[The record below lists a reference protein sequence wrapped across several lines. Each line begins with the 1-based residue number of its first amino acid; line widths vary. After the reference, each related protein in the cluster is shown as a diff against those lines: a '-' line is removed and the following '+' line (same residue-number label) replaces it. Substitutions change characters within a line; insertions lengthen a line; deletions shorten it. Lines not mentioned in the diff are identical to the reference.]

1 VSPSTSAQP
10 FLLVTVG
17 TDHHPFARLLDWV
30 GHWSAAHPSWQVA
43 VQHGG
48 TPAPGYGRTFAYC
61 GHEELLGLIAA
72 ADVVVTHGGP
82 ATITQARAAG
92 HVPVVVPRQPALGEH
107 VDDHQVLFARRLG
120 AAGVVHLAESEAAL
134 AAAVDAARAGAHGGR
149 PAAAGGVPAVPPGVL
164 KVGLVVE
171 QLVEGRRRGTRRPLG
186 PA

>member
-1 VSPSTSAQP
+1 MTPSAGGQP
-10 FLLVTVG
+10 ILLVTVG

-30 GHWSAAHPSWQVA
+30 GRWSAAHPSWQVE
-43 VQHGG
+43 VQHGA
-48 TPAPGYGRTFAYC
+48 TPAPGYGHCFAYC
-61 GHEELLGLIAA
+61 GHDELQRLFAT

-120 AAGVVHLAESEAAL
+120 AAGVVHLAETEAAL

-149 PAAAGGVPAVPPGVL
+149 PAAAGGLDVPPGVL

-171 QLVEGRRRGTRRPLG
+171 QLVAGRRRGPRRPLG

>member
-1 VSPSTSAQP
+1 VSSSVGVPP
-10 FLLVTVG
+10 LLLVAVG

-43 VQHGG
+43 VQHGA

-134 AAAVDAARAGAHGGR
+134 AAAGSGQD
-149 PAAAGGVPAVPPGVL
+149 VPPGVL

-171 QLVEGRRRGTRRPLG
+171 QLVAGRRRSSRRPLG
-186 PA
+186 PV

>member
-1 VSPSTSAQP
+1 MSCSAGGP
-10 FLLVTVG
+10 PLLLVTVG

-30 GHWSAAHPSWQVA
+30 GRWSAAHPTWQIE
-43 VQHGG
+43 VQHGAS
-48 TPAPGYGRTFAYC
+48 PSPGYGRCFAYC
-61 GHEELLGLIAA
+61 GHDELQLLLAS

-82 ATITQARAAG
+82 ATITQARGAG

-120 AAGVVHLAESEAAL
+120 AAGVVHLAETGPPWRPPWTPL
-134 AAAVDAARAGAHGGR
+134 APAPTAAVPPPPGGD
-149 PAAAGGVPAVPPGVL
+149 VPPGVL

-171 QLVEGRRRGTRRPLG
+171 QLVAGRRRARRPLG